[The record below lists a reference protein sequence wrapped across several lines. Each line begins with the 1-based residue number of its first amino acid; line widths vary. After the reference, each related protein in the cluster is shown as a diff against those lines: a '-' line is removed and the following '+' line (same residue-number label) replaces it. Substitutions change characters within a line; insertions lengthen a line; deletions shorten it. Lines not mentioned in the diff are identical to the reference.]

1 VRTKILAVAIAVCFV
16 MSGIPVMVAE
26 ETSKK
31 TVSQRLQEVRER
43 YQAVKEQYLTH
54 KQLYLNARAR
64 WLAVREKF
72 ATGKDNA
79 TFEIAQNFLNKSSAL
94 LVRYLDVVKYK
105 VESARFIDEAKKA
118 ELVSEL
124 EGYMET
130 LQADHEA
137 IVAAQDREAI
147 KEAAKKAREDWN
159 SIRPQVKRII
169 GEILAARAQLIIDKA
184 QNVTARIDAKIAEL
198 KEAGKNTT
206 ALEQLNE
213 DFKEKI
219 TIAQEKHDMFVAK
232 LEEVKTS
239 ENARGLLKAAD
250 EFLRDANKYLVRS
263 YKTLR
268 QIVREIRYAETGEVE
283 PEPTVME
290 VTEVKTTPLTE
301 EGE

>member
-1 VRTKILAVAIAVCFV
+1 MRTKILAVAIAVCFV
-16 MSGIPVMVAE
+16 MSGIPVMAAE
-26 ETSKK
+26 ETSEK